1 MRHRLASALVVF
13 CSTAAQPVH
22 AQSAAQTTLPS
33 IESGAIN
40 GAPFRIEIPPN
51 WNKGLVMYAR
61 GYRPAGAPPWN
72 PEDLQSNQRRAV
84 ILSRGFAFAESGYS
98 ANGWAVKE
106 GIEDTEA
113 LRRYFV
119 AKYGK
124 ASETYITGGSMG
136 GHITIATIERYP
148 ETYQGALPMCG
159 PLGAA
164 VDFLNNAVFDM
175 LVTFEALFPDTI
187 GSPYHFSAE
196 TSATVK
202 AAIAAQPERAAR

>member
-1 MRHRLASALVVF
+1 
-13 CSTAAQPVH
+13 
-22 AQSAAQTTLPS
+22 
-33 IESGAIN
+33 
-40 GAPFRIEIPPN
+40 
-51 WNKGLVMYAR
+51 MYAR
-61 GYRPAGAPPWN
+61 GYRPAGGPPWN
-72 PEDLQSNQRRAV
+72 PEDPQSNQRRAV
-84 ILSRGFAFAESGYS
+84 FLSRGFAFAESGYS

-119 AKYGK
+119 TKYGK

-148 ETYQGALPMCG
+148 EAYQGALPMCG
-159 PLGAA
+159 QLGAA

-187 GSPYHFSAE
+187 GPPYHFSAE
-196 TSATVK
+196 ISATVK
-202 AAIAAQPERAAR
+202 AAIAAQPERAARYAQRFSRTVTDLPDVLRFFQAIATELKQRAGGNRSTIAIVST